1 MIYLKAK
8 TRNKKQKK
16 IQNHIQFSEWYTPDI
31 PPKKTIGF
39 GSWVTPRPKAKTK
52 ISLGLD

>member
-31 PPKKTIGF
+31 PPKKNYWI
-39 GSWVTPRPKAKTK
+39 WV
-52 ISLGLD
+52 LGDTQTQS